1 MQRRSFRRK
10 VGQAI
15 FLIVVSAVSLLA
27 AYLLAG

>member
-10 VGQAI
+10 LGQAA
-15 FLIVVSAVSLLA
+15 FLTVVVAVSLLA